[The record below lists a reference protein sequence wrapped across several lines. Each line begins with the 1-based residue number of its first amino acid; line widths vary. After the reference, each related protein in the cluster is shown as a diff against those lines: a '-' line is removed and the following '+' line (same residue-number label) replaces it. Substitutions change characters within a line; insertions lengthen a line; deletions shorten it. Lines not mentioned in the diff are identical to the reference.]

1 LNVNYWL
8 ASLTSCRTAPPYN
21 NTHETGEEQMSDI
34 KVVVY
39 GASGYTGKLISR
51 HLAARDIP
59 FIAAGRSASKIRD
72 QLGAMPELACARYEV
87 AEVGN
92 EREALS
98 RFLEDKDVIY
108 NTVGPFMQLAEPV
121 VQAALDSGCHYLDS
135 TGEQDWM
142 LFLRERYA
150 SAFAERGLV
159 LIPALAFMWTS
170 GHLAAEVCLETP
182 GIDTLDLV
190 YITRGSLPSV
200 SSTLSFLRMC
210 CQPQYQLVQN
220 ELVTWEPATAYQA
233 VAPTFHQVLD
243 CLPWSGGGEPI
254 WYADDARVRNC
265 SMLVNFGNPQ
275 VMSSVLGL
283 AREFNEVH
291 KFKSPEEQER
301 VTNDW
306 GHQWTPSEPP
316 RENPDICRAVI
327 SCHGSGPTTQ
337 STVILQGNC
346 GYEQA
351 GSVAVAG
358 IESILA
364 GKVTAS
370 GFVSPAKAFGARYL
384 LAAMERDGLAT
395 VIVRN

>member
-1 LNVNYWL
+1 
-8 ASLTSCRTAPPYN
+8 
-21 NTHETGEEQMSDI
+21 MSDI
-34 KVVVY
+34 KVVIY

-51 HLAARDIP
+51 HLAMRNIP
-59 FIAAGRSASKIRD
+59 FIAAGRSAEKIRA
-72 QLGAMPELACARYEV
+72 QFAAMPELRDARYEV
-87 AEVGN
+87 AEVAN
-92 EREALS
+92 EKEALS
-98 RFLEDKDVIY
+98 HFLEGKSVIY

-121 VQAALDSGCHYLDS
+121 VQAALAAGCHYLDS

-142 LFLRERYA
+142 LFLRKRYA
-150 SAFAERGLV
+150 RAFADHGLV
-159 LIPALAFMWTS
+159 LIPALAFMWAS

-182 GIDTLDLV
+182 GIDTLDIV
-190 YITRGSLPSV
+190 YVTRGSLPSV

-210 CQPQYQLVQN
+210 CQPQYQLLHN

-233 VAPTFHQVLD
+233 IVPTFHQVLD
-243 CLPWSGGGEPI
+243 CLPWSGGGEPV

-275 VMSSVLGL
+275 VMSSVLEL

-291 KFKSPEEQER
+291 KFKSAEEQER

-306 GHQWTPSEPP
+306 GHQWTPVEPP
-316 RENPDICRAVI
+316 RESPDICRAVI
-327 SCHGSGPTTQ
+327 SCHGSGPTSQ

-358 IESILA
+358 IEAILA
-364 GKVTAS
+364 GDVLAS
-370 GFVSPAKAFGARYL
+370 GFVSPAAAFGARYL
-384 LAAMERDGLAT
+384 LAAMERDGLAKI
-395 VIVRN
+395 IVRN